1 MTTPSD
7 EILSRYP
14 LVQDR
19 FPRSLTLA
27 DGQEIALSLMD
38 HGDRD
43 RVLTFAASIPADDL
57 LYLRNDI
64 TDPAVI
70 DAWLDRI
77 KLRRTTTVVATSNS
91 RVIGTAS
98 VTHSET
104 NWTRHIGDIQVVVGP
119 DGRGQGLGR
128 HLAEEIFILAEL
140 FGLERL
146 AARMTTDQIAA
157 TRVFESLGFE
167 PVATLPGFVM
177 DRDGAYRDLLV
188 MAYDVRRR
196 GAPAPENPEPAESAD

>member
-7 EILSRYP
+7 EILRRYP
-14 LVQDR
+14 LVQER

-38 HGDRD
+38 HSDRD
-43 RVLTFAASIPADDL
+43 RVLAFAASIPADDL

-70 DAWLDRI
+70 DSWLDRI
-77 KLRRTTTVVATSNS
+77 KLHRTTTIVATSS
-91 RVIGTAS
+91 ERVIGTGS

-104 NWTRHIGDIQVVVGP
+104 NWTRHIGDIQVVVNP

-128 HLAEEIFILAEL
+128 HLAEEIFILAEI

-196 GAPAPENPEPAESAD
+196 GAPAPEQPAAAQSAD

>member
-1 MTTPSD
+1 MATPSD
-7 EILSRYP
+7 DTDHRYA

-27 DGQEIALSLMD
+27 DGQEIALGLM
-38 HGDRD
+38 GQSDRD
-43 RVLTFAASIPADDL
+43 RVMEFAASIPADDL

-70 DAWLDRI
+70 DAWLSRI
-77 KLRRTTTVVATSNS
+77 ELHRTITIIATSNG
-91 RVIGTAS
+91 RVIGTGS

-104 NWTRHIGDIQVVVGP
+104 NWTRHIGDIQVVVNP

-128 HLAEEIFILAEL
+128 HLAEELFILAEI
-140 FGLERL
+140 FGLDRL
-146 AARMTTDQIAA
+146 AARMTTDQVAA

-167 PVATLPGFVM
+167 PVATLPGFVI

-196 GAPAPENPEPAESAD
+196 GAPAPENHESAESAD